1 MSLDVV
7 DFFSE
12 SNRRRFAVWT
22 WTPPG
27 DGPFPLLLLL
37 HGVYDSGGQGWW
49 LRARAHEAV
58 ERLGLERPPVLVMPT
73 DTGAELGSGYCDWAD
88 GTTLAETFLI
98 RELLPWAAAALPVTD
113 ERWVTGLS
121 MGGYGAFTL
130 ALRNPGTF
138 SSASATSGFF
148 VPGRL
153 FRYVPDATARM
164 WGDDGGMRAHDP
176 SLLVDDPQ
184 RRSGLRLA
192 LDCGLDDEL
201 LEQSRAMHDRL
212 VTHGVEHGYAE
223 HPGAHDWDYW
233 GAHVGDHIAFHAGV
247 PGPLTVGAHA

>member
-1 MSLDVV
+1 MNVEVV
-7 DFFSE
+7 DFFSA

-49 LRARAHEAV
+49 MRARAPEAV
-58 ERLGLERPPVLVMPT
+58 TALGLERPPVLVMPT
-73 DTGAELGSGYCDWAD
+73 DTGAEQGSGYCDWAD
-88 GTTLAETFLI
+88 GTTHAETFLM
-98 RELLPWAAAALPVTD
+98 RELLPWAPSALPVSD

-121 MGGYGAFTL
+121 MGGYGAFLL

-138 SSASATSGFF
+138 SSVSGTSPMFD
-148 VPGRL
+148 PSRL

-164 WGDDGGMRAHDP
+164 WGDDEGMRAHDP
-176 SLLVDDPQ
+176 RLLIADPA
-184 RRSGLRLA
+184 RRAGARFA

-201 LEQSRAMHDRL
+201 LDQARAMDAQL
-212 VTHGVEHGYAE
+212 TQIGEGHGYAE
-223 HPGAHDWDYW
+223 HAGAHDWDYW
-233 GAHVGDHIAFHAGV
+233 RDHVGDHIAFHAGV
-247 PGPLTVGAHA
+247 PGPLTPGVRA